1 MAPEDTPSS
10 NSRIVQEFQQ
20 AKAAL
25 TDRQGDQAASQTR
38 EPEPSRPQEVRPQA
52 RMNAPMLNQDRPA
65 PEAKEI
71 PASAVADRTTSPTE
85 ARDRVAL
92 ENEQVKEKRIKELA
106 ERFRTTENIQTP
118 EKQKEQER

>member
-1 MAPEDTPSS
+1 
-10 NSRIVQEFQQ
+10 
-20 AKAAL
+20 
-25 TDRQGDQAASQTR
+25 
-38 EPEPSRPQEVRPQA
+38 
-52 RMNAPMLNQDRPA
+52 MNAPMLNQDRPA